1 MKAIA
6 LVFIL
11 AIGWIANTRAQNFEH
26 FTVEKS
32 EYAWTLY
39 ANFEE
44 KFEGVL
50 GEWHYKEGY
59 SDCFKAQLKEQVL
72 KLSNDVRLKLTHIG
86 TIYANFMFDEYGNIF
101 RLNFV
106 LMDNPPSTLSDAEW
120 LSIYQAIKQ
129 VKLDMSQILLSKGF
143 KSGVAGI
150 SLSNLINEAGS

>member
-1 MKAIA
+1 MKAIV
-6 LVFIL
+6 LIFIL
-11 AIGWIANTRAQNFEH
+11 TTSLIVNTKAQNFEH

-32 EYAWTLY
+32 EYAWTLS

-72 KLSNDVRLKLTHIG
+72 KLPNDVRSKLARIG
-86 TIYANFMFDEYGNIF
+86 TIYANFMFDEHGSIF
-101 RLNFV
+101 MINFT
-106 LMDNPPSTLSDAEW
+106 LMDNSPSTLSDAEW

-129 VKLDMSQILLSKGF
+129 VKIDMSQILLRHQ
-143 KSGVAGI
+143 
-150 SLSNLINEAGS
+150 NLHQ